1 MADQHRDLDSAL
13 DQLFAAELGE
23 FTRLRNAL
31 ARAARDAGDAGAAR
45 AIASLHRPAIA
56 AWAVNQLPRR
66 APEDFSRLLE
76 AGRRMRAAQRAALE
90 GKRASAQDLREATQ
104 EQRQLVAS
112 LTERAGAILAGAG
125 HPPSP
130 ANLEAVR
137 LALSAAASLTGEER
151 DRLARGRLERP
162 VVSSGFGGL
171 EDEEPR
177 ARRAAAAHAE
187 RTSPPRPRDREFLE
201 RLASARAAKD
211 EAARRSQ
218 ELAVSAGRLE
228 ERAAAL
234 RSEAQRAEQAAHSA
248 RAESSAA
255 ARKLEVAE
263 AELARA
269 VDESRSRAPN

>member
-1 MADQHRDLDSAL
+1 MADQHRDLDSSL
-13 DQLFAAELGE
+13 DRLFAADLGE
-23 FTRLRNAL
+23 FTSLRNAL
-31 ARAARDAGDAGAAR
+31 ARAARHAGDAGAAR
-45 AIASLHRPAIA
+45 AIASLRRPAIA

-76 AGRRMRAAQRAALE
+76 AGSRMRAAQRTALGGE
-90 GKRASAQDLREATQ
+90 SASAQDLREASQ
-104 EQRQLVAS
+104 EERQLVAS

-125 HPPSP
+125 HPPSA
-130 ANLEAVR
+130 ANFEAVR

-162 VVSSGFGGL
+162 VAPSGFGGL
-171 EDEEPR
+171 EDEEPL

-187 RTSPPRPRDREFLE
+187 RIPPRRPHDREVLE
-201 RLASARAAKD
+201 RLASARVSRD

-218 ELAVSAGRLE
+218 ELAERARRLA
-228 ERAAAL
+228 ERAAVL
-234 RSEAQRAEQAAHSA
+234 RSEAERAEQAADSA

-255 ARKLEVAE
+255 ARRLEAAE

-269 VDESRSRAPN
+269 VGESRSRAPS